1 MNAGQWI
8 VVSLAA
14 FTCVVAVVIAA
25 TDLYRMWRED
35 RDAKRLEGFRIA
47 DELHRHDRKIVVPEG
62 RGKSTRAVVVY
73 LDDESKWDST
83 AIDLTEPK
91 GRTRLGIH
99 EEEK

>member
-35 RDAKRLEGFRIA
+35 RDAKRLERLLKIV
-47 DELHRHDRKIVVPEG
+47 DELHRHDAQDFRVLAEG
-62 RGKSTRAVVVY
+62 SGKSTLVS
-73 LDDESKWDST
+73 E
-83 AIDLTEPK
+83 IDLTEPK
-91 GRTRLGIH
+91 GRKRLGIP